1 MNVIQRNFFTLLRS
15 GAFGSREHIEPMS
28 AWKWNRLYQLSLMH
42 SVTALVYDGIKRH
55 SEDFFMQMPQAQT
68 LLWQKSTEET
78 EQANRKANEV
88 TSTLVNTLN
97 HSQLRPILLKGQAAA
112 VLYDNPLHRTP
123 GNIDIFFPYTPQA
136 RKADEWAQQNGTSP
150 ATPEKYTMQYTW
162 EGIEVE
168 HHHRMQQLTNRWL
181 NRKLQEIVEQEIRNN
196 DSSYIEILNIRA
208 EVLPPTLSMLHSLI
222 RITRYILNEGIS
234 MKQLVDLGTYLR
246 KAGHR
251 VDYVKLQE
259 WLRQL
264 GMQNMARL
272 IGGMMTRLFAFDEDE
287 LPFVSGKPDEDIK
300 NIIDEMFHLADT
312 HNDSWYFTQ
321 GKNIFVRTNN
331 SNAMM
336 WQVKHSAKYFRYYPN
351 ETVTN
356 FITTFAHS
364 VSHIE
369 E

>member
-1 MNVIQRNFFTLLRS
+1 MGT
-15 GAFGSREHIEPMS
+15 
-28 AWKWNRLYQLSLMH
+28 
-42 SVTALVYDGIKRH
+42 
-55 SEDFFMQMPQAQT
+55 
-68 LLWQKSTEET
+68 TE
-78 EQANRKANEV
+78 R
-88 TSTLVNTLN
+88 
-97 HSQLRPILLKGQAAA
+97 
-112 VLYDNPLHRTP
+112 
-123 GNIDIFFPYTPQA
+123 DIT
-136 RKADEWAQQNGTSP
+136 
-150 ATPEKYTMQYTW
+150 ATPEKHTMQYTW